1 MSIQKVKIN
10 LEHCYGIHK
19 LCSDFDF
26 SESNMQLIYAPN
38 GTMKTSFAKTFKD
51 LSDSTGKSKPCDQL
65 NKDLRPV
72 SNVVVED
79 INGDEQQITPGEIK
93 VIKSYDESAFRS
105 EEAILTLLASKEIRQ
120 QYVDI
125 FKELD
130 NEKKSALSPLKKIT
144 GSSNYEQ
151 EIIDAFSDPG
161 TKKLS
166 IFEVLAII
174 IDDVK
179 QSNSKFDFVYNH
191 VFDPK
196 GKVRGFLDENYDLL
210 QKYSEKYNEL
220 LSNSQ
225 FFSNNGERA
234 FGTIEASALCNSIK
248 GDEYFQSGH
257 KLSLKDGTLVDSAEK
272 LSEVI
277 DNEIKKVFD
286 NQEIKDIFDKI
297 DKKLQ
302 GNQELR
308 NFKKVIEKD
317 KTLIAMLTNYD
328 EFRKEVW
335 YSFLKQVEAGVSS
348 LVENYN
354 AKKPDIEKIVAA
366 ANDSRGLWDDTVNEF
381 MERFTGLPFSFSIKN
396 RGDAILGQD
405 TPTIIYSYGGKPVD
419 QGILTGRVLSQGER
433 RAFYLLNVIFDIKSR
448 EKENKE
454 TLFIIDDIADSF
466 DYKNKYAIIQYLND
480 LNKNENFKSIVLT
493 HNFDFYRT
501 LQERI
506 LASGKRDYSFIAERN
521 NDEIKLLSG
530 GDKVITDPFNKWRN
544 KCNRKEKLLVATI
557 PFIRE
562 LYNYQKG
569 DKSQE
574 YLLLTHLLHD
584 KEADDQNSIP
594 ATYDIKL
601 SDIED
606 VFAGMLNVQFKFP
619 DKTKKV
625 IDIVFSVADQI
636 QQDPHGGISLE
647 DKIVLAMATRLLAE
661 QKILIYIERPSN
673 ISKNQFWELYNAFRD
688 QFGGDKSKKE
698 ILDVLEQV
706 NIITPANIHINSF
719 MYEPIIDIGIDELVC
734 LYERV
739 KALYE
744 QN

>member
-10 LEHCYGIHK
+10 FEHCYGIHK

-26 SESNMQLIYAPN
+26 SKSNMQLIYAPN

-51 LSDSTGKSKPCDQL
+51 MSDPRGKTKPHDQL
-65 NKDLRPV
+65 DKTLQPTCKV
-72 SNVVVED
+72 IVED
-79 INGDEQQITPGEIK
+79 NSGNERDIAPDEIK
-93 VIKSYDESAFRS
+93 VIKSYDESAFKS
-105 EEAILTLLASKEIRQ
+105 EEAILTLLANQEIRQ

-130 NEKKSALSPLKKIT
+130 NEKKSVLSPLKKIT

-166 IFEVLAII
+166 IFEVLATI

-179 QSNSKFDFVYNH
+179 QSNSTFDFIYNH
-191 VFDPK
+191 IFDPK
-196 GKVRGFLDENYDLL
+196 GKVRDFLDENYDLL

-220 LSNSQ
+220 LSSSQ

-234 FGTIEASALCNSIK
+234 FGTIEAGALRDSIK

-257 KLSLKDGTLVDSAEK
+257 KLSLKDETVVGSAEK
-272 LSEVI
+272 LSEII
-277 DNEIKKVFD
+277 DDEIKKVFD

-308 NFKKVIEKD
+308 NFKKVIERD
-317 KTLIAMLTNYD
+317 KTLIAKLTNYD

-335 YSFLKQVEAGVSS
+335 YSFLKQIELGIGS

-354 AKKPDIEKIVAA
+354 AKKPDIEKIVTA
-366 ANDSRGLWDDTVNEF
+366 ANGSKGLWHDTVKEF
-381 MERFTGLPFSFSIKN
+381 MTRFTGLPFSFGIEN
-396 RGDAILGQD
+396 LGDAILGKD
-405 TPTIIYSYGGKPVD
+405 MPSITYRYGNKLVD
-419 QGILTGRVLSQGER
+419 QSVLTKDILSQGER
-433 RAFYLLNVIFDIKSR
+433 RAFYLLNIIFDIKSR

-454 TLFIIDDIADSF
+454 TVFIIDDIADSF

-480 LNKNENFKSIVLT
+480 LNKSENFKSIVLT

-501 LQERI
+501 LQERV
-506 LASGKRDYSFIAERN
+506 LASGKWDYSFIAERN
-521 NDEIKLLSG
+521 NDEIRLLPG
-530 GDKVITDPFNKWRN
+530 GEKVITDPFNKWRN
-544 KCNRKEKLLVATI
+544 KCNKNEKLLVATI

-569 DKSQE
+569 NRSQE
-574 YLLLTHLLHD
+574 YLLLTHLLHN
-584 KEADDQNSIP
+584 KEADNQNNIP

-601 SDIED
+601 SDIES
-606 VFAGMLNVQFKFP
+606 VFVYMLNVQFEFP

-625 IDIVFSVADQI
+625 IDIIFSVADQI
-636 QQDPHGGISLE
+636 QQDPHGGICLE
-647 DKIVLAMATRLLAE
+647 DKIVLAIATRLLAE
-661 QKILIYIERPSN
+661 QKILTYIERPSN
-673 ISKNQFWELYNAFRD
+673 ISKNQFWELYNLFRE
-688 QFGGDKSKKE
+688 QFGSDETKKG

-739 KALYE
+739 KALI
-744 QN
+744 

>member
-1 MSIQKVKIN
+1 MSVQKVKIN
-10 LEHCYGIHK
+10 FEHCYGIHK

-26 SESNMQLIYAPN
+26 SRSNMQLIYAPN

-51 LSDSTGKSKPCDQL
+51 MSDPRGKTKPHDQL
-65 NKDLRPV
+65 DKTLQPTCKVMVKDDSGSER
-72 SNVVVED
+72 D
-79 INGDEQQITPGEIK
+79 ITPGEIK
-93 VIKSYDESAFRS
+93 VIDSYDSAFSS
-105 EEAILTLLASKEIRQ
+105 EESILTLLANKEIRQ

-166 IFEVLAII
+166 IFEVLATI

-179 QSNSKFDFVYNH
+179 QSNSTFDFVYNH

-196 GKVRGFLDENYDLL
+196 GKVRDFLNENYDLL

-220 LSNSQ
+220 LSSSQ

-234 FGTIEASALCNSIK
+234 FGTIEAGALRDSIK
-248 GDEYFQSGH
+248 GDEYFKSGH
-257 KLSLKDGTLVDSAEK
+257 KLSLKDETVVDSAEK

-286 NQEIKDIFDKI
+286 NQEIKDIFDNI

-317 KTLIAMLTNYD
+317 KTLIAKLTNYN

-354 AKKPDIEKIVAA
+354 AKKPDIETIVAV
-366 ANDSRGLWDDTVNEF
+366 ANGSKGLWDDTIEEF
-381 MERFTGLPFSFSIKN
+381 KTRFTSLPFSFDIKD
-396 RGDAILGQD
+396 RGDAILGKSA
-405 TPTIIYSYGGKPVD
+405 PTVIYKYGDRLVD
-419 QGILTGRVLSQGER
+419 QDVLTDRILSQGER

-480 LNKNENFKSIVLT
+480 LNKNEIFKSIVLT

-501 LQERI
+501 LQMRI
-506 LASGKRDYSFIAERN
+506 LANGRWNCSFIAEK
-521 NDEIKLLSG
+521 NDGEIRLLPG
-530 GDKVITDPFNKWRN
+530 GDRVITSPFDKWRSECG
-544 KCNRKEKLLVATI
+544 KDEKLLIAAI
-557 PFIRE
+557 PFVRE
-562 LYNYQKG
+562 LYGHQKG
-569 DKSQE
+569 SGSQE

-584 KEADDQNSIP
+584 KEADSQNSIP
-594 ATYDIKL
+594 ATHNISL
-601 SDIED
+601 IDIEG
-606 VFAGMLNVQFKFP
+606 VFAGMLNVRFEFP

-625 IDIVFSVADQI
+625 IDIIFSVADQI
-636 QQDPHGGISLE
+636 QQDPHDGICLE

-661 QKILIYIERPSN
+661 QKILTYIERPSN
-673 ISKNQFWELYNAFRD
+673 ISKDQFWKLYNTFRG
-688 QFGGDKSKKE
+688 QFGSDETKKV
-698 ILDVLEQV
+698 ILDVLEQIS
-706 NIITPANIHINSF
+706 IITPANIHINSF
-719 MYEPIIDIGIDELVC
+719 MYEPIIDVGIDELVC
-734 LYERV
+734 LYKQV
-739 KALYE
+739 KDLHE

>member
-10 LEHCYGIHK
+10 FEHCYGIHK

-26 SESNMQLIYAPN
+26 SKSNMQLIYAPN

-51 LSDSTGKSKPCDQL
+51 MSDPRGKTKPHDQL
-65 NKDLRPV
+65 DETLQSTYKV
-72 SNVVVED
+72 MVED
-79 INGDEQQITPGEIK
+79 NGGNERDITPDEIK
-93 VIKSYDESAFRS
+93 VIKSYDESAFKS
-105 EEAILTLLASKEIRQ
+105 EEAILTLLANQEIRQ

-130 NEKKSALSPLKKIT
+130 NEKKSVLSPLKKIT

-166 IFEVLAII
+166 IFEVLATI

-179 QSNSKFDFVYNH
+179 QSNSTFDFIYNH
-191 VFDPK
+191 IFDPK
-196 GKVRGFLDENYDLL
+196 GKVRDFLDENYDLL

-220 LSNSQ
+220 LSSSQ

-234 FGTIEASALCNSIK
+234 FGTIEAGALRDSIK

-257 KLSLKDGTLVDSAEK
+257 KLSLKDETVVGSAEK
-272 LSEVI
+272 LSEII
-277 DNEIKKVFD
+277 DDEIKKVFD

-308 NFKKVIEKD
+308 NFKKVIERD
-317 KTLIAMLTNYD
+317 KTLIAKLTNYD

-335 YSFLKQVEAGVSS
+335 YSFLKQIELGIGS

-354 AKKPDIEKIVAA
+354 AKKPDIEKIVTA
-366 ANDSRGLWDDTVNEF
+366 ANGSKGLWHDTVKEF
-381 MERFTGLPFSFSIKN
+381 MTRFTGLPFSFGIEN
-396 RGDAILGQD
+396 LGDAILGKD
-405 TPTIIYSYGGKPVD
+405 MPSITYRYGNKLVD
-419 QGILTGRVLSQGER
+419 QSVLTKDILSQGER
-433 RAFYLLNVIFDIKSR
+433 RAFYLLNIIFDIKSR
-448 EKENKE
+448 EKENEE
-454 TLFIIDDIADSF
+454 TIFIIDDIADSF

-480 LNKNENFKSIVLT
+480 LNKSENFKSIVLT

-501 LQERI
+501 LQERV
-506 LASGKRDYSFIAERN
+506 LASGKWDYSFIAERN
-521 NDEIKLLSG
+521 NDEIRLLPG
-530 GDKVITDPFNKWRN
+530 GEKVITDPFNKWRN
-544 KCNRKEKLLVATI
+544 KCNKNEKLLVATI

-569 DKSQE
+569 NRSQE
-574 YLLLTHLLHD
+574 YLLLTHLLHN
-584 KEADDQNSIP
+584 KEADNQNNIP

-601 SDIED
+601 SDIES
-606 VFAGMLNVQFKFP
+606 VFVYMLNVQFEFP

-625 IDIVFSVADQI
+625 IDIIFSVADQI
-636 QQDPHGGISLE
+636 QQDPHGGICLE
-647 DKIVLAMATRLLAE
+647 DKIVLAIATRLLAE
-661 QKILIYIERPSN
+661 QKILTYIERPSN
-673 ISKNQFWELYNAFRD
+673 ISKNQFWELYNLFRE
-688 QFGGDKSKKE
+688 QFGSDETKKG

-706 NIITPANIHINSF
+706 NIITPASIHINSF

-739 KALYE
+739 KALI
-744 QN
+744 

>member
-10 LEHCYGIHK
+10 LKHCYGINK
-19 LCSDFDF
+19 LCSNFDF
-26 SESNMQLIYAPN
+26 SKSNMQLIYAPN

-51 LSDSTGKSKPCDQL
+51 LSDTTGKSKPCDQL
-65 NKDLRPV
+65 NKDLQSV
-72 SNVVVED
+72 FDVVIED
-79 INGDEQQITPGEIK
+79 VNGGERQITSDEIK
-93 VIKSYDESAFRS
+93 VIKSYDESAFKS
-105 EEAILTLLASKEIRQ
+105 EEAILTLLANKEIRQ

-130 NEKKSALSPLKKIT
+130 NEKKSVLSPLKKIT

-166 IFEVLAII
+166 IFEVLATI

-179 QSNSKFDFVYNH
+179 QSNSTFDFIYNH
-191 VFDPK
+191 IFDPK
-196 GKVRGFLDENYDLL
+196 GKVRDFLDENYDLL

-220 LSNSQ
+220 LSSSQ

-234 FGTIEASALCNSIK
+234 FGTIEAGALRDSIK

-257 KLSLKDGTLVDSAEK
+257 KLSLKDETVVGSVEK
-272 LSEVI
+272 LSEII
-277 DNEIKKVFD
+277 DDEIKKVFD

-308 NFKKVIEKD
+308 NFKKVIERD
-317 KTLIAMLTNYD
+317 KTLIAKLTNYD

-335 YSFLKQVEAGVSS
+335 YSFLKQIELGIGS

-354 AKKPDIEKIVAA
+354 AKKLDIEKIVTA
-366 ANDSRGLWDDTVNEF
+366 ANGSKGLWHDTVKEF
-381 MERFTGLPFSFSIKN
+381 MTRFTGLPFSFGIEN
-396 RGDAILGQD
+396 LGDAILGKD
-405 TPTIIYSYGGKPVD
+405 MPSITYRYGNKLVD
-419 QGILTGRVLSQGER
+419 KSVLTKDILSQGER
-433 RAFYLLNVIFDIKSR
+433 RAFYLLNIIFDIKSR

-454 TLFIIDDIADSF
+454 TIFIIDDIADSF

-480 LNKNENFKSIVLT
+480 LNKSENFKSIVLT

-501 LQERI
+501 LQERV
-506 LASGKRDYSFIAERN
+506 LASGKWDYSFIAERN
-521 NDEIKLLSG
+521 NDEIRLLPG
-530 GDKVITDPFNKWRN
+530 GEKVITDPFNKWRN
-544 KCNRKEKLLVATI
+544 KCNKNEKLLVATI

-569 DKSQE
+569 NRSQE
-574 YLLLTHLLHD
+574 YLLLTHLLHN
-584 KEADDQNSIP
+584 KEADNQNNIP

-601 SDIED
+601 SDIESAF
-606 VFAGMLNVQFKFP
+606 VYMLNVQFEFP

-625 IDIVFSVADQI
+625 IDIIFSVADQI
-636 QQDPHGGISLE
+636 QQDPHGGICLE
-647 DKIVLAMATRLLAE
+647 DKIVLAIATRLLAE
-661 QKILIYIERPSN
+661 QKILTYIERPSN
-673 ISKNQFWELYNAFRD
+673 ISKNQFWELYNLFRE
-688 QFGGDKSKKE
+688 QFGSDETKKG

-739 KALYE
+739 KALI
-744 QN
+744 

>member
-1 MSIQKVKIN
+1 MSIQKVEIN
-10 LEHCYGIHK
+10 FEYCYGIHR
-19 LCSDFDF
+19 LCGDFDF
-26 SESNMQLIYAPN
+26 SKSNMQLIYAPN

-51 LSDSTGKSKPCDQL
+51 MSDPRGKTKPHDQL
-65 NKDLRPV
+65 DKTLQPTYKVMVKDDNGNER
-72 SNVVVED
+72 D
-79 INGDEQQITPGEIK
+79 IAPDEIK
-93 VIKSYDESAFRS
+93 VIKSYDESAFKS
-105 EEAILTLLASKEIRQ
+105 EEAILTLLANKEIRQ
-120 QYVDI
+120 QYVEI

-130 NEKKSALSPLKKIT
+130 DEKKSALSPLKRIT

-151 EIIDAFSDPG
+151 EIIDSFSDPG
-161 TKKLS
+161 TKKRS
-166 IFEVLAII
+166 IFEVLATI

-179 QSNSKFDFVYNH
+179 QSNSTFDFVYNH
-191 VFDPK
+191 IFDPK
-196 GKVRGFLDENYDLL
+196 GKVRDFLSENYNLL
-210 QKYSEKYNEL
+210 KKYSDKYNEL
-220 LSNSQ
+220 LSSSQ
-225 FFSNNGERA
+225 FFSNNGERV

-317 KTLIAMLTNYD
+317 KTLIAKLTNYD
-328 EFRKEVW
+328 EFRREVW
-335 YSFLKQVEAGVSS
+335 CSFLKQVESAVIS

-354 AKKPDIEKIVAA
+354 TKKPDIEKIVAA
-366 ANDSRGLWDDTVNEF
+366 ANGSRGLWDDTIEEF
-381 MERFTGLPFSFSIKN
+381 KTRFTSLPFSFSIKN

-405 TPTIIYSYGGKPVD
+405 MPTIIYSYGSKLVD
-419 QGILTGRVLSQGER
+419 KSVLTENVLSQGER

-480 LNKNENFKSIVLT
+480 LNKSKNFKSIVLT

-501 LQERI
+501 LQMRI
-506 LASGKRDYSFIAERN
+506 LANGRWDHSFIAERD
-521 NDEIKLLSG
+521 NDEIRLLPG
-530 GDKVITDPFNKWRN
+530 GDRMITDPFNKWRSECG
-544 KCNRKEKLLVATI
+544 KDERLLVAAI
-557 PFIRE
+557 PFVRE

-569 DKSQE
+569 NKSRE

-584 KEADDQNSIP
+584 KEADDQNNIP
-594 ATYDIKL
+594 ATCDIKL
-601 SDIED
+601 SDIEN
-606 VFAGMLNVQFKFP
+606 VFADMLNVQFEFP

-625 IDIVFSVADQI
+625 IDVIFSVADQI
-636 QQDPHGGISLE
+636 QQDPHDGINLG
-647 DKIVLAMATRLLAE
+647 DKIVLSMAIRLLAE
-661 QKILIYIERPSN
+661 QKILTYIERPSN
-673 ISKNQFWELYNAFRD
+673 IGKDQFWQLYNAFRG
-688 QFGGDKSKKE
+688 QFGSDETKKG

-706 NIITPANIHINSF
+706 SIITPANIHINSF

-739 KALYE
+739 RGLL
-744 QN
+744 

>member
-1 MSIQKVKIN
+1 MSIQKVEIN
-10 LEHCYGIHK
+10 FEHCYGIHR

-26 SESNMQLIYAPN
+26 SKSNMQLIYAPN

-51 LSDSTGKSKPCDQL
+51 MSDPRGKTKPHDQL
-65 NKDLRPV
+65 DETLQPTYKVMVKDDSGNER
-72 SNVVVED
+72 D
-79 INGDEQQITPGEIK
+79 ITPDEIK
-93 VIKSYDESAFRS
+93 VIKSYDESAFKS
-105 EEAILTLLASKEIRQ
+105 EEAILTLLANKEIRQ

-130 NEKKSALSPLKKIT
+130 NEKKSALNPLKKIT

-151 EIIDAFSDPG
+151 EIIDSFSDPG
-161 TKKLS
+161 TKKRS
-166 IFEVLAII
+166 IFEVLATI

-179 QSNSKFDFVYNH
+179 QPNSTFDFVYNH
-191 VFDPK
+191 IFDPK
-196 GKVRGFLDENYDLL
+196 GKVCDFLSENYNLL
-210 QKYSEKYNEL
+210 KKYSDKYNEL
-220 LSNSQ
+220 LSSSQ

-317 KTLIAMLTNYD
+317 KTLIAKLTNYD

-335 YSFLKQVEAGVSS
+335 CSFLKQVEPAVIS

-354 AKKPDIEKIVAA
+354 TRKPDIEKIVAA
-366 ANDSRGLWDDTVNEF
+366 ANDSKGLWDDTIEEF
-381 MERFTGLPFSFSIKN
+381 KTRFTSLPFSFDIKD
-396 RGDAILGQD
+396 RGDAILGKSA
-405 TPTIIYSYGGKPVD
+405 PTIIYKYGDKLVD
-419 QGILTGRVLSQGER
+419 QDVLTNRILSQGER
-433 RAFYLLNVIFDIKSR
+433 RAFYLLNIIFDIKSR

-480 LNKNENFKSIVLT
+480 LNKSKNFKSIVLT

-501 LQERI
+501 LQMRI
-506 LASGKRDYSFIAERN
+506 LANGRWDYSFIAERDSN
-521 NDEIKLLSG
+521 EIRLLPG
-530 GDKVITDPFNKWRN
+530 GEKVITDPFNKWRSECG
-544 KCNRKEKLLVATI
+544 KDEKLLIAAV
-557 PFIRE
+557 PFVRE
-562 LYNYQKG
+562 LYGYQKG
-569 DKSQE
+569 KKSRE

-601 SDIED
+601 SDIEN
-606 VFAGMLNVQFKFP
+606 VFADMLNVQFEFP

-625 IDIVFSVADQI
+625 MNIIFSVADQI
-636 QQDPHGGISLE
+636 QQDSHDGISLG
-647 DKIVLAMATRLLAE
+647 DKIVLSMAIRLLAE
-661 QKILIYIERPSN
+661 QKILTYIERPSN
-673 ISKNQFWELYNAFRD
+673 ISKDQFWQLYNAFRG
-688 QFGGDKSKKE
+688 QFGSDETKKV

-706 NIITPANIHINSF
+706 SIITPANIHINSF

-744 QN
+744 

>member
-10 LEHCYGIHK
+10 FEHCYGIHK
-19 LCSDFDF
+19 LCSNFDF
-26 SESNMQLIYAPN
+26 SKSNMQLIYAPN

-51 LSDSTGKSKPCDQL
+51 MSDPRGKTKPHDQL
-65 NKDLRPV
+65 NETLQPTCKV
-72 SNVVVED
+72 MVED
-79 INGDEQQITPGEIK
+79 DSGSERQITPDEIK
-93 VIKSYDESAFRS
+93 VIKSYDESAFKS
-105 EEAILTLLASKEIRQ
+105 EEAILTLLANKEIRQ

-151 EIIDAFSDPG
+151 EIIGAFSDPG

-166 IFEVLAII
+166 IFEVLATIV
-174 IDDVK
+174 DDVK
-179 QSNSKFDFVYNH
+179 QSNSTFDFVYNH

-196 GKVRGFLDENYDLL
+196 GKVRDFLDENYDLL

-220 LSNSQ
+220 LSSSQ

-234 FGTIEASALCNSIK
+234 FGTIEAGALRDSIK
-248 GDEYFQSGH
+248 GDEYFESGH
-257 KLSLKDGTLVDSAEK
+257 KLSLKDETMVDSADK
-272 LSEVI
+272 LSEII
-277 DNEIKKVFD
+277 DDEIKKVFD
-286 NQEIKDIFDKI
+286 NQEIKDTFDKI

-317 KTLIAMLTNYD
+317 KTLIAKLTNYN

-335 YSFLKQVEAGVSS
+335 YSFLKQVEPGVSG

-354 AKKPDIEKIVAA
+354 TKKPDIEMIVAA
-366 ANDSRGLWDDTVNEF
+366 ANGSKGLWHDTVKEF
-381 MERFTGLPFSFSIKN
+381 MTRFTGLPFSFGIEN
-396 RGDAILGQD
+396 IGDAILGKD
-405 TPTIIYSYGGKPVD
+405 MPTITYRYGNKLVD
-419 QGILTGRVLSQGER
+419 QSVLTKDILSQGER

-480 LNKNENFKSIVLT
+480 LNKSENFKSIVLT

-521 NDEIKLLSG
+521 NDEIRLLPG
-530 GDKVITDPFNKWRN
+530 GKKVITDPFNKWRN
-544 KCNRKEKLLVATI
+544 KCNRKEKLLVAAI

-569 DKSQE
+569 NESQE

-584 KEADDQNSIP
+584 KEADSQNKIP

-601 SDIED
+601 RDIEY
-606 VFAGMLNVQFKFP
+606 VFDGMLNVQFKFP

-625 IDIVFSVADQI
+625 IDIIFSVADQI
-636 QQDPHGGISLE
+636 QQDPHDGISLE
-647 DKIVLAMATRLLAE
+647 NKIVLAMATRLLAE
-661 QKILIYIERPSN
+661 QRILIYVERPSN
-673 ISKNQFWELYNAFRD
+673 ISKNQFWELYNVFRN
-688 QFGGDKSKKE
+688 QFGSDETKKG
-698 ILDVLEQV
+698 ILEVLEQV

-739 KALYE
+739 KALHE
-744 QN
+744 

>member
-1 MSIQKVKIN
+1 MSDPR
-10 LEHCYGIHK
+10 G
-19 LCSDFDF
+19 
-26 SESNMQLIYAPN
+26 
-38 GTMKTSFAKTFKD
+38 KT
-51 LSDSTGKSKPCDQL
+51 KPHDQL
-65 NKDLRPV
+65 NETLQPTCKV
-72 SNVVVED
+72 MVED
-79 INGDEQQITPGEIK
+79 DSGSERQITPDEIK
-93 VIKSYDESAFRS
+93 VIKSYDESAFKS
-105 EEAILTLLASKEIRQ
+105 EEAILTLLANKEIRQ

-151 EIIDAFSDPG
+151 EIIGAFSDPG

-166 IFEVLAII
+166 IFEVLATIV
-174 IDDVK
+174 DDVK
-179 QSNSKFDFVYNH
+179 QSNSTFDFVYNH

-196 GKVRGFLDENYDLL
+196 GKVRDFLDENYDLL

-220 LSNSQ
+220 LSSSQ

-234 FGTIEASALCNSIK
+234 FGTIEAGALRDSIK
-248 GDEYFQSGH
+248 GDEYFESGH
-257 KLSLKDGTLVDSAEK
+257 KLSLKDETMVDSADK
-272 LSEVI
+272 LSEII
-277 DNEIKKVFD
+277 DDEIKKVFD
-286 NQEIKDIFDKI
+286 NQEIKDTFDKI

-317 KTLIAMLTNYD
+317 KTLIAKLTNYN

-335 YSFLKQVEAGVSS
+335 YSFLKQVEPGVSG

-354 AKKPDIEKIVAA
+354 TKKPDIETIVAA
-366 ANDSRGLWDDTVNEF
+366 ANGSKGLWHDTVKEF
-381 MERFTGLPFSFSIKN
+381 MTRFTGLPFSFGIEN
-396 RGDAILGQD
+396 IGDAILGKD
-405 TPTIIYSYGGKPVD
+405 MPTITYRYGNKLVD
-419 QGILTGRVLSQGER
+419 QSVLTKDILSQGER

-480 LNKNENFKSIVLT
+480 LNKSENFKSIVLT

-521 NDEIKLLSG
+521 NDEIRLLPG
-530 GDKVITDPFNKWRN
+530 GKKVITNPFNKWRN
-544 KCNRKEKLLVATI
+544 KCNRKEKLLVAAI

-569 DKSQE
+569 NESQE

-584 KEADDQNSIP
+584 KEADSQNKIP

-601 SDIED
+601 RDIEY
-606 VFAGMLNVQFKFP
+606 VFDGMLNVQFKFP
-619 DKTKKV
+619 NKTKKV
-625 IDIVFSVADQI
+625 IDIIFSVADQI
-636 QQDPHGGISLE
+636 QQDPHDGISLE
-647 DKIVLAMATRLLAE
+647 NKIVLAMATRLLAE
-661 QKILIYIERPSN
+661 QKILIYVERPSN
-673 ISKNQFWELYNAFRD
+673 ISKNQFWELYNVFRN
-688 QFGGDKSKKE
+688 QFGSDETKKG
-698 ILDVLEQV
+698 ILEVLEQV

-734 LYERV
+734 LYDRV
-739 KALYE
+739 KALHE
-744 QN
+744 

>member
-10 LEHCYGIHK
+10 FEHCYGIHK

-26 SESNMQLIYAPN
+26 SKSNMQLIYAPN

-51 LSDSTGKSKPCDQL
+51 MSDPRGKTKPHDQL
-65 NKDLRPV
+65 DKTLQPTCKV
-72 SNVVVED
+72 MVED
-79 INGDEQQITPGEIK
+79 DSGSERDITPGEIK
-93 VIKSYDESAFRS
+93 VIDSYDPAFSS
-105 EEAILTLLASKEIRQ
+105 EESILTLLANKDIRQ

-125 FKELD
+125 FRELD

-151 EIIDAFSDPG
+151 EIIGAFSDPG

-166 IFEVLAII
+166 IFEVLATI

-179 QSNSKFDFVYNH
+179 QSKSTFDFVYNH

-196 GKVRGFLDENYDLL
+196 GKVRDFLDENYDLL

-220 LSNSQ
+220 LSSSQ

-234 FGTIEASALCNSIK
+234 FGTIEAGALRDSIK
-248 GDEYFQSGH
+248 GDEYFESGH
-257 KLSLKDGTLVDSAEK
+257 KLSLKDETMVDSAEK
-272 LSEVI
+272 LSEII

-317 KTLIAMLTNYD
+317 KTLIAKLTNYD

-335 YSFLKQVEAGVSS
+335 YSFLKQVESGVIS

-354 AKKPDIEKIVAA
+354 SKKPDIEKIVDA
-366 ANDSRGLWDDTVNEF
+366 ANDSKGLWDDAVKEF
-381 MERFTGLPFSFSIKN
+381 MTRFTGLPFSFDIKD
-396 RGDAILGQD
+396 RGDAILGKSA
-405 TPTIIYSYGGKPVD
+405 PTVIYKYGDKLVD
-419 QGILTGRVLSQGER
+419 QDVLTNRILSQGER

-480 LNKNENFKSIVLT
+480 LNKSENFKSIVLT

-501 LQERI
+501 LQMRI
-506 LASGKRDYSFIAERN
+506 LANGRWNYSFIAEKN
-521 NDEIKLLSG
+521 YNEIILLPG
-530 GDKVITDPFNKWRN
+530 GGRVITNPFDKWRSECG
-544 KCNRKEKLLVATI
+544 KDEKLLIAAI
-557 PFIRE
+557 PFVRE
-562 LYNYQKG
+562 LYGHQKG
-569 DKSQE
+569 GGSRE

-584 KEADDQNSIP
+584 KEVDNQNSIP
-594 ATYDIKL
+594 ATYNISL
-601 SDIED
+601 SDIES
-606 VFAGMLNVQFKFP
+606 VFAGMLDVQFEFP

-625 IDIVFSVADQI
+625 IDIIFSIADQI
-636 QQDPHGGISLE
+636 QQDPHDGICLE
-647 DKIVLAMATRLLAE
+647 DKIVLAMAIRLLAE
-661 QKILIYIERPSN
+661 QKILTYIERPSN
-673 ISKNQFWELYNAFRD
+673 ISKDQFWQLYNAFRG
-688 QFGGDKSKKE
+688 QFGSDETKKV

-706 NIITPANIHINSF
+706 SIITPANIHINSF

-739 KALYE
+739 KAVHE
-744 QN
+744 

>member
-10 LEHCYGIHK
+10 FEHCYGIHK

-26 SESNMQLIYAPN
+26 SKSNMQLIYAPN

-51 LSDSTGKSKPCDQL
+51 MSDPRGKTKPHDQL
-65 NKDLRPV
+65 DKTLQPTCKV
-72 SNVVVED
+72 MVED
-79 INGDEQQITPGEIK
+79 DSGSERNITPGEIK
-93 VIKSYDESAFRS
+93 VIDSYDPAFSS
-105 EEAILTLLASKEIRQ
+105 EESILTLLANKDIRQ

-125 FKELD
+125 FRELD

-151 EIIDAFSDPG
+151 EIIGAFSDPG

-166 IFEVLAII
+166 IFEVLATI

-179 QSNSKFDFVYNH
+179 QSKSTFDFVYNH

-196 GKVRGFLDENYDLL
+196 GKVRDFLDENYDLL

-220 LSNSQ
+220 LSSSQ

-234 FGTIEASALCNSIK
+234 FGTIEAGALRDSIK
-248 GDEYFQSGH
+248 GDEYFESGH
-257 KLSLKDGTLVDSAEK
+257 KLSLKDETMVDSAEK
-272 LSEVI
+272 LSEII

-317 KTLIAMLTNYD
+317 KTLIAKLTNYD

-335 YSFLKQVEAGVSS
+335 CSFLKQVEPAVIS

-366 ANDSRGLWDDTVNEF
+366 ANDSRGLWDDTIEEF
-381 MERFTGLPFSFSIKN
+381 KTRFTSLPFSFDIKD
-396 RGDAILGQD
+396 RGDAILGKSA
-405 TPTIIYSYGGKPVD
+405 PTVIYKYGDKLVD
-419 QGILTGRVLSQGER
+419 QDVLTNRILSQGER
-433 RAFYLLNVIFDIKSR
+433 RAFYLLNIIFDIKSR

-480 LNKNENFKSIVLT
+480 LNKSENFKSIVLT

-506 LASGKRDYSFIAERN
+506 LASGKWNHSFIAERD
-521 NDEIKLLSG
+521 NDEIRLLPG
-530 GDKVITDPFNKWRN
+530 GDRVITDPFNKWRS
-544 KCNRKEKLLVATI
+544 KCNEDEKLLVAAI
-557 PFIRE
+557 PFVRE

-569 DKSQE
+569 NRSRE

-601 SDIED
+601 SDIEN
-606 VFAGMLNVQFKFP
+606 VFADMLNVQFEFP

-625 IDIVFSVADQI
+625 IDIIFSVADRI
-636 QQDPHGGISLE
+636 QQDPHDGISLE

-661 QKILIYIERPSN
+661 REILVHMERPSN
-673 ISKNQFWELYNAFRD
+673 IRKNQFWEFYNAFRD
-688 QFGGDKSKKE
+688 QFGSDETKKG

-739 KALYE
+739 KALHE

>member
-1 MSIQKVKIN
+1 MSIQKVEIN
-10 LEHCYGIHK
+10 FEHCYGIHR

-26 SESNMQLIYAPN
+26 SKSNMQLIYAPN

-51 LSDSTGKSKPCDQL
+51 MSDPRGKTKPHDQL
-65 NKDLRPV
+65 DETLQPTYKVMVKDDSGNER
-72 SNVVVED
+72 D
-79 INGDEQQITPGEIK
+79 ITPDEIK
-93 VIKSYDESAFRS
+93 VIKSYDESAFKS
-105 EEAILTLLASKEIRQ
+105 EEAILTLLANKEIRQ

-130 NEKKSALSPLKKIT
+130 NEKKSALNPLKKIS

-151 EIIDAFSDPG
+151 EIIDSFSDPG
-161 TKKLS
+161 TKKRS
-166 IFEVLAII
+166 IFEVLATI

-179 QSNSKFDFVYNH
+179 QSNSTFDFVYNH
-191 VFDPK
+191 IFDPK
-196 GKVRGFLDENYDLL
+196 GKVCDFLSENYNLL
-210 QKYSEKYNEL
+210 KKYSDKYNEL
-220 LSNSQ
+220 LSSSQ

-317 KTLIAMLTNYD
+317 KTLIAKLTNYD

-335 YSFLKQVEAGVSS
+335 CSFLKQVEPAVIS

-354 AKKPDIEKIVAA
+354 TRKPDIEKIVAA
-366 ANDSRGLWDDTVNEF
+366 ANDSKGLWDDTIEEF
-381 MERFTGLPFSFSIKN
+381 KTRFTSLPFSFDIKD
-396 RGDAILGQD
+396 RGDAILGKSA
-405 TPTIIYSYGGKPVD
+405 PTIIYKYGDKLVD
-419 QGILTGRVLSQGER
+419 QDVLTNRILSQGER
-433 RAFYLLNVIFDIKSR
+433 RAFYLLNIIFDIKSR

-480 LNKNENFKSIVLT
+480 LNKSKNFKSIVLT

-501 LQERI
+501 LQMRI
-506 LASGKRDYSFIAERN
+506 LANGRWDYSFIAERDSN
-521 NDEIKLLSG
+521 EIRLLPG
-530 GDKVITDPFNKWRN
+530 GEKVITDPFNKWRSECG
-544 KCNRKEKLLVATI
+544 KDEKLLIAAV
-557 PFIRE
+557 PFVRE
-562 LYNYQKG
+562 LYGYQKG
-569 DKSQE
+569 KKSRE

-601 SDIED
+601 SDIEN
-606 VFAGMLNVQFKFP
+606 VFADMLNVQFEFP

-625 IDIVFSVADQI
+625 MNIIFSVADQI
-636 QQDPHGGISLE
+636 QQDSHDGISLG
-647 DKIVLAMATRLLAE
+647 DKIVLSMAIRLLAE
-661 QKILIYIERPSN
+661 QKILTYIERPSN
-673 ISKNQFWELYNAFRD
+673 ISKDQFWQLYNAFRG
-688 QFGGDKSKKE
+688 QFGSDETKKV

-706 NIITPANIHINSF
+706 SIITPANIHINSF

-744 QN
+744 

>member
-10 LEHCYGIHK
+10 FEHCYGIHK
-19 LCSDFDF
+19 LCSNFDF
-26 SESNMQLIYAPN
+26 SKSNMQLIYAPN

-51 LSDSTGKSKPCDQL
+51 MSDPRGKTKPHDQL
-65 NKDLRPV
+65 NETLQPTCKAM
-72 SNVVVED
+72 VED
-79 INGDEQQITPGEIK
+79 DSGSERQITPDEIK
-93 VIKSYDESAFRS
+93 VIKSYDESAFKS
-105 EEAILTLLASKEIRQ
+105 EEAILTLLANKEIRQ

-130 NEKKSALSPLKKIT
+130 SEKKSALSPLKKIT

-151 EIIDAFSDPG
+151 EIIGAFSDPG

-166 IFEVLAII
+166 IFEVLATI

-179 QSNSKFDFVYNH
+179 QSNSTFDFVYNH

-196 GKVRGFLDENYDLL
+196 RKVRDFLDENYDLL

-220 LSNSQ
+220 LSSSQ

-234 FGTIEASALCNSIK
+234 FGTIEAGALRDSIK
-248 GDEYFQSGH
+248 GDEYFESGH
-257 KLSLKDGTLVDSAEK
+257 KLSLKDETMVDSADK
-272 LSEVI
+272 LSEII
-277 DNEIKKVFD
+277 DDEIKKVFD

-317 KTLIAMLTNYD
+317 KTLIAKLTNYN

-335 YSFLKQVEAGVSS
+335 YSFLKQVEPGVSG

-354 AKKPDIEKIVAA
+354 TKKPDIETIVAA
-366 ANDSRGLWDDTVNEF
+366 ANGSKGVWHDTVKEF
-381 MERFTGLPFSFSIKN
+381 MTRFTGLPFSFGIEN
-396 RGDAILGQD
+396 IGDAILGKD
-405 TPTIIYSYGGKPVD
+405 MPSITYRYGNKLVD
-419 QGILTGRVLSQGER
+419 QSVLTKDILSQGER

-480 LNKNENFKSIVLT
+480 LNKSENFKSIVLT

-506 LASGKRDYSFIAERN
+506 LVSGKWNYSFIAERD
-521 NDEIKLLSG
+521 NDEIRLLPG

-544 KCNRKEKLLVATI
+544 KCDENEKMLVATI
-557 PFIRE
+557 PFVRE

-569 DKSQE
+569 NKSRE

-601 SDIED
+601 SDIEN
-606 VFAGMLNVQFKFP
+606 VFAGMLDVQFKFP

-625 IDIVFSVADQI
+625 IDIIFSVADQI
-636 QQDPHGGISLE
+636 KQDPHDGISLE

-661 QKILIYIERPSN
+661 QKILIYVERPSN
-673 ISKNQFWELYNAFRD
+673 ISKNQFWELYNVFRN
-688 QFGGDKSKKE
+688 QFGSDETKKG

-739 KALYE
+739 KALHE
-744 QN
+744 

>member
-10 LEHCYGIHK
+10 LKHCYGINK
-19 LCSDFDF
+19 LCSNFDF
-26 SESNMQLIYAPN
+26 SKSNMQLIYAPN

-51 LSDSTGKSKPCDQL
+51 LSDTTGKSKPCDQL
-65 NKDLRPV
+65 NKDLQSV
-72 SNVVVED
+72 FDVVIED
-79 INGDEQQITPGEIK
+79 VNGGKRQITPDEIK
-93 VIKSYDESAFRS
+93 VIKSYDESAFKS
-105 EEAILTLLASKEIRQ
+105 EEAILTLLANKEIRQ

-151 EIIDAFSDPG
+151 EVIDAFSDPG

-166 IFEVLAII
+166 IFEVLAAI

-179 QSNSKFDFVYNH
+179 QSNSTFDFVYNH

-196 GKVRGFLDENYDLL
+196 GKVRDFLNENYDLL

-220 LSNSQ
+220 LSSSQ

-234 FGTIEASALCNSIK
+234 FGTIEAGALRDSIK
-248 GDEYFQSGH
+248 GDEYFKSGH
-257 KLSLKDGTLVDSAEK
+257 KLSLKDETVVDSAEK

-354 AKKPDIEKIVAA
+354 AKKPDIEKIVNA
-366 ANDSRGLWDDTVNEF
+366 ANDSKGLWDDAVKEF
-381 MERFTGLPFSFSIKN
+381 MTRFTGLPFSFSVEN

-405 TPTIIYSYGGKPVD
+405 MPTITYRYGNKLVD
-419 QGILTGRVLSQGER
+419 QSVLTKDILSQGER

-480 LNKNENFKSIVLT
+480 LNKSENFKSIVLT

-501 LQERI
+501 LQMRI
-506 LASGKRDYSFIAERN
+506 LASGRWNYSFIAEK
-521 NDEIKLLSG
+521 NDGEIRLLPG
-530 GDKVITDPFNKWRN
+530 GDRVITNPFDKWRSE
-544 KCNRKEKLLVATI
+544 CGEDEKLLIAAI
-557 PFIRE
+557 PFVRE
-562 LYNYQKG
+562 LYGHQKG
-569 DKSQE
+569 SESQE

-584 KEADDQNSIP
+584 KEADSQNSIP
-594 ATYDIKL
+594 ATHNISL
-601 SDIED
+601 SDIEG
-606 VFAGMLNVQFKFP
+606 VFAGMLNVRFEFP

-625 IDIVFSVADQI
+625 IDIIFSVADQI
-636 QQDPHGGISLE
+636 QQDPHDGICLE

-661 QKILIYIERPSN
+661 QKILTYIERPSN
-673 ISKNQFWELYNAFRD
+673 ISKDQFWKLYNTFRGR
-688 QFGGDKSKKE
+688 FGSDETKKV

-706 NIITPANIHINSF
+706 SIITPANIHINSF
-719 MYEPIIDIGIDELVC
+719 MYEPIIDVGIDELVC
-734 LYERV
+734 LYKQV
-739 KALYE
+739 KDLHE
-744 QN
+744 

>member
-10 LEHCYGIHK
+10 FEHCYGIHK
-19 LCSDFDF
+19 LCSNFDF
-26 SESNMQLIYAPN
+26 SKSNMQLIYAPN

-51 LSDSTGKSKPCDQL
+51 MSDPRGKIKPHDQL
-65 NKDLRPV
+65 DETLQPTYKV
-72 SNVVVED
+72 MVED
-79 INGDEQQITPGEIK
+79 DSGNERDITPDEIK
-93 VIKSYDESAFRS
+93 VIKSYDESAFKS
-105 EEAILTLLASKEIRQ
+105 EEAILTLLANKEIRQ
-120 QYVDI
+120 QYIDI

-166 IFEVLAII
+166 IFEVLATI

-179 QSNSKFDFVYNH
+179 QSNSTFDFVYNH

-196 GKVRGFLDENYDLL
+196 GKVRDFLNENYDLL
-210 QKYSEKYNEL
+210 KKYSDKYNEL
-220 LSNSQ
+220 LSSSQ

-257 KLSLKDGTLVDSAEK
+257 KLSLKDGTVVDSVEK
-272 LSEVI
+272 LSKII
-277 DNEIKKVFD
+277 DNEIEKVFD

-317 KTLIAMLTNYD
+317 KTLIAKLTNYD

-335 YSFLKQVEAGVSS
+335 CSFLKQVEPAVIS

-366 ANDSRGLWDDTVNEF
+366 ANDSRGLWDDTVSEF
-381 MERFTGLPFSFSIKN
+381 MERFTGLPFSFSIEN
-396 RGDAILGQD
+396 RGDAILSQD

-419 QGILTGRVLSQGER
+419 QGMLTGRVLSQGER

-506 LASGKRDYSFIAERN
+506 LASGKRNYSFMAERD
-521 NDEIKLLSG
+521 NDEVRLLPG
-530 GDKVITDPFNKWRN
+530 GDKAITDPFNKWRN
-544 KCNRKEKLLVATI
+544 KCNKNEKLLVATI

-569 DKSQE
+569 NESRE

-584 KEADDQNSIP
+584 KEADDQNNIP

-601 SDIED
+601 SEIED

-636 QQDPHGGISLE
+636 QQDHRDGISLE

-688 QFGGDKSKKE
+688 QFGGDKSKKK

-719 MYEPIIDIGIDELVC
+719 MYEPIIDVGIDELVC

-739 KALYE
+739 RDLHE
-744 QN
+744 

>member
-10 LEHCYGIHK
+10 LKHCYGINK
-19 LCSDFDF
+19 LCSNFDF
-26 SESNMQLIYAPN
+26 SKSNMQLIYAPN

-51 LSDSTGKSKPCDQL
+51 LSDTTGKSKPCDQL
-65 NKDLRPV
+65 NKDLQPV
-72 SNVVVED
+72 FDVVIED
-79 INGDEQQITPGEIK
+79 VNGGERQITPDEIK
-93 VIKSYDESAFRS
+93 VIKSYDESAFKS
-105 EEAILTLLASKEIRQ
+105 EEAILTLLANKEIRQ

-130 NEKKSALSPLKKIT
+130 NEKKSVLSPLKKIT

-151 EIIDAFSDPG
+151 EIIDAFSDPE

-166 IFEVLAII
+166 IFEVLATI

-179 QSNSKFDFVYNH
+179 QSNSTFDFIYNH
-191 VFDPK
+191 IFDPK
-196 GKVRGFLDENYDLL
+196 GKVCDFLDENYDLL

-220 LSNSQ
+220 LSSSQ

-234 FGTIEASALCNSIK
+234 FGTIEAGALRDSIK

-257 KLSLKDGTLVDSAEK
+257 KLSLKDETVVGSVEK
-272 LSEVI
+272 LSEII
-277 DNEIKKVFD
+277 DDEIKKVFD

-308 NFKKVIEKD
+308 NFKKVIERD
-317 KTLIAMLTNYD
+317 KTLIAKLTNYD

-335 YSFLKQVEAGVSS
+335 YSFLKQIELGIGS

-354 AKKPDIEKIVAA
+354 AKKLDIEKIVTA
-366 ANDSRGLWDDTVNEF
+366 ANGSKGLWHDTVKEF
-381 MERFTGLPFSFSIKN
+381 MTRFTGLPFSFGIEN
-396 RGDAILGQD
+396 LGDAILGKD
-405 TPTIIYSYGGKPVD
+405 MPSITYRYGNKLVD
-419 QGILTGRVLSQGER
+419 QSVLTKDILSQGER
-433 RAFYLLNVIFDIKSR
+433 RAFYLLNIIFDIKSR

-454 TLFIIDDIADSF
+454 TIFIIDDIADSF

-480 LNKNENFKSIVLT
+480 LNKSENFKSIVLT

-501 LQERI
+501 LQERV
-506 LASGKRDYSFIAERN
+506 LASGKWDYSFIAERN
-521 NDEIKLLSG
+521 NDKIRLLPG
-530 GDKVITDPFNKWRN
+530 GEKVITDPFNKWRN
-544 KCNRKEKLLVATI
+544 KCNKNEKLLVATI

-569 DKSQE
+569 NRSQE
-574 YLLLTHLLHD
+574 YLLLTHLLHN
-584 KEADDQNSIP
+584 KEADNQNNIP

-601 SDIED
+601 SNIEG
-606 VFAGMLNVQFKFP
+606 VFADMLNVQFEFP

-625 IDIVFSVADQI
+625 IDIIFSVADQI
-636 QQDPHGGISLE
+636 QQDPHGGICLE
-647 DKIVLAMATRLLAE
+647 DKIVLAIATRLLAE
-661 QKILIYIERPSN
+661 QKILTYIERPSD
-673 ISKNQFWELYNAFRD
+673 ISKNQFWELYNLFRE
-688 QFGGDKSKKE
+688 QFGSDETKKG

-719 MYEPIIDIGIDELVC
+719 MYEPIIDIGIDELVY

-744 QN
+744 

>member
-10 LEHCYGIHK
+10 FEHCYGIRK

-26 SESNMQLIYAPN
+26 SKSNMHMQLIYAPN

-51 LSDSTGKSKPCDQL
+51 MSDPRGKTKPHDQL
-65 NKDLRPV
+65 DKTLQPIYKV
-72 SNVVVED
+72 MVED
-79 INGDEQQITPGEIK
+79 DGGSERDIAPDEIK
-93 VIKSYDESAFRS
+93 VIKSYDESAFKS
-105 EEAILTLLASKEIRQ
+105 EEAILTLLANKEIRQ

-161 TKKLS
+161 TKKRS
-166 IFEVLAII
+166 IFEVLATI

-179 QSNSKFDFVYNH
+179 QSNSTFDFVYNY

-196 GKVRGFLDENYDLL
+196 GKVRDFLNENYDLL

-248 GDEYFQSGH
+248 GDEYFKSGH
-257 KLSLKDGTLVDSAEK
+257 KLSLKDKTVVDSAEK
-272 LSEVI
+272 LAKVI

-335 YSFLKQVEAGVSS
+335 YSFLKQVEARVSS

-354 AKKPDIEKIVAA
+354 AKKPDIEKIVDA
-366 ANDSRGLWDDTVNEF
+366 ANDSKGLWDDAVKEF
-381 MERFTGLPFSFSIKN
+381 MTRFTGLPFSFSVEN

-405 TPTIIYSYGGKPVD
+405 MPTITYRYGNKLVD
-419 QGILTGRVLSQGER
+419 QSVLTKDILSQGER

-448 EKENKE
+448 
-454 TLFIIDDIADSF
+454 
-466 DYKNKYAIIQYLND
+466 
-480 LNKNENFKSIVLT
+480 
-493 HNFDFYRT
+493 
-501 LQERI
+501 
-506 LASGKRDYSFIAERN
+506 
-521 NDEIKLLSG
+521 
-530 GDKVITDPFNKWRN
+530 
-544 KCNRKEKLLVATI
+544 
-557 PFIRE
+557 
-562 LYNYQKG
+562 
-569 DKSQE
+569 
-574 YLLLTHLLHD
+574 
-584 KEADDQNSIP
+584 
-594 ATYDIKL
+594 
-601 SDIED
+601 
-606 VFAGMLNVQFKFP
+606 
-619 DKTKKV
+619 
-625 IDIVFSVADQI
+625 
-636 QQDPHGGISLE
+636 
-647 DKIVLAMATRLLAE
+647 
-661 QKILIYIERPSN
+661 
-673 ISKNQFWELYNAFRD
+673 
-688 QFGGDKSKKE
+688 
-698 ILDVLEQV
+698 
-706 NIITPANIHINSF
+706 
-719 MYEPIIDIGIDELVC
+719 
-734 LYERV
+734 
-739 KALYE
+739 
-744 QN
+744 